1 MFKNIS
7 IIVAVLSALVMGFPR
22 MTHSQT
28 CGGGNAGKVY
38 YGSYRTNCTPANCDP
53 NKDSPC
59 SCTQSCPADH
69 GGQVVEFCSDYTNN
83 CTACAS
89 LNNDKAAFDCTSGTC
104 TWNGSTASC
113 GLCYTGWQNVAC
125 GGGSCLSTSMQQ
137 RNVAS
142 GITGVCATQYRCSA
156 NHPSCVPPTPTDPK
170 PTPTKKPSPTPTRRP
185 SPTPFYNPIGN
196 HDLSDCTRSA
206 GWTCDQDDF
215 TAPLTVHFYEG
226 ATFLGSTVA
235 NTTREAAVGAA
246 CGGNANHGF
255 SFTTPDTL
263 KDGVAHS
270 ITAYAINIGTGTGNP
285 VLGSSP
291 RSITCAA
298 PTPTPTNVPA
308 PAAYF
313 KVKGASFYKLGPLS
327 STVPATATAYDA
339 SDTAPYTVFN
349 QGTSGIVAAQEHISV
364 APGTV
369 SSSGWSRA
377 NQTIPSTFNA
387 AAFKSYVMTKK
398 SATTITDLSQ
408 ITAAG
413 TYYYNGDLT
422 ISADIA
428 QNNVVLVV
436 NGNVTI
442 NGSGAP
448 VKFNGANRP
457 FALVVSGSP
466 AKTLTF
472 SDALT
477 EADGLYIADDVQF
490 STNESFPSSTPL
502 KIVGNISSASQVS
515 VIRARSASPTAPS
528 LFIVFDPTQYVGLL
542 DKLSVVKSSWTQ
554 IQ

>member
-1 MFKNIS
+1 M
-7 IIVAVLSALVMGFPR
+7 
-22 MTHSQT
+22 
-28 CGGGNAGKVY
+28 
-38 YGSYRTNCTPANCDP
+38 
-53 NKDSPC
+53 
-59 SCTQSCPADH
+59 
-69 GGQVVEFCSDYTNN
+69 
-83 CTACAS
+83 
-89 LNNDKAAFDCTSGTC
+89 
-104 TWNGSTASC
+104 
-113 GLCYTGWQNVAC
+113 CYTGWQNVAC
-125 GGGSCLSTSMQQ
+125 GGGSCASTSMQQ

-142 GITGVCATQYRCSA
+142 GITGVCSTLYRCST
-156 NHPSCVPPTPTDPK
+156 NHPSCVAPTPTDPK
-170 PTPTKKPSPTPTRRP
+170 PTAT
-185 SPTPFYNPIGN
+185 PTPFYNPIGF
-196 HDLSDCTRSA
+196 HDLSDCTQTV

-215 TAPLTVHFYEG
+215 TAPLTVHIYEG
-226 ATFLGSTVA
+226 ATFLGSAVA
-235 NTTREAAVGAA
+235 NVAREPGVAAA

-255 SFTTPDTL
+255 TFATPAGL

-285 VLGSSP
+285 AIGGGP
-291 RSITCAA
+291 RTITCAA

-313 KVKGASFYKLGPLS
+313 KVKGASFYKLGFLS
-327 STVPATATAYDA
+327 STVPASATAYDA
-339 SDTAPYTVFN
+339 SDAAPYTVFN

-408 ITAAG
+408 ITGAG

-448 VKFNGANRP
+448 VKFNGTNRP

-472 SDALT
+472 ADALT
-477 EADGLYIADDVQF
+477 EADGLFIADDVQF
-490 STNESFPSSTPL
+490 SNNESFPSSTPL
-502 KIVGNISSASQVS
+502 KIVGNISSSTNVG

-528 LFIVFDPTQYVGLL
+528 LFIVFDPTQYVGLF

>member
-1 MFKNIS
+1 MLRLLFIKFALVVLIY
-7 IIVAVLSALVMGFPR
+7 LSASTPIEAQ
-22 MTHSQT
+22 S
-28 CGGGNAGKVY
+28 CGGVPVY
-38 YGSYRTNCTPANCDP
+38 YGNKIQTCVNNCDP
-53 NKDSPC
+53 KIPGCVC
-59 SCTQSCPADH
+59 SSSCPIGH
-69 GGQVVEFCSDYTNN
+69 GGQIAELCGDYSGN

-89 LNNDKAAFDCTSGTC
+89 LNNEKSSWECASGSC
-104 TWNGSTASC
+104 TWAGAGTASC
-113 GLCYTGWQNVAC
+113 GMCYTGWQNVAC
-125 GGGSCLSTSMQQ
+125 DGGSCTATQMQQ

-142 GITGVCATQYRCSA
+142 GIAGVCSTLYRCVASG
-156 NHPSCVPPTPTDPK
+156 SCVAPTPTDPK
-170 PTPTKKPSPTPTRRP
+170 PTATPTPVN
-185 SPTPFYNPIGN
+185 NPVGF
-196 HDLSDCTRSA
+196 HDLSDCTQTV
-206 GWTCDQDDF
+206 GWTCDADDYN
-215 TAPLTVHFYEG
+215 AALTVHLYEG
-226 ATFLGSTVA
+226 ATFLGSAVA
-235 NTTREAAVGAA
+235 NIGREPGVAAA

-255 SFTTPDTL
+255 SFTTPASL
-263 KDGVAHS
+263 KDGAPHS
-270 ITAYAINIGTGTGNP
+270 ITAYAINIGSGTGNP
-285 VLGSSP
+285 ALGGGP

-313 KVKGASFYKLGPLS
+313 KVKNTSFYKLGNLS
-327 STVPATATAYDA
+327 STVPASATAYDT
-339 SDTAPYTVFN
+339 SDVAPYTVFN
-349 QGTSGIVAAQEHISV
+349 QGIFTSGIVAAQGSISV
-364 APGTV
+364 APGTI

-377 NQTIPSTFNA
+377 NQTIPSAFNA

-398 SATTITDLSQ
+398 SATTITDLAQ
-408 ITAAG
+408 ITGAG

-448 VKFNGANRP
+448 VKFNGTNRP

-472 SDALT
+472 ADSLT
-477 EADGLYIADDVQF
+477 EADGLFIADDVQF

-502 KIVGNISSASQVS
+502 KIVGNVSSSTNVG
-515 VIRARSASPTAPS
+515 VIRARSANQTAPS
-528 LFIVFDPTQYVGLL
+528 LFIVFDPAQYVGLI